1 MIVGFIGKKQ
11 SGKSTAAK
19 YLANKY
25 DLKRVNFKDGLL
37 RELKERC
44 PDLLAEMVKTFNELS
59 YQGITNWTV
68 DGLFDVKPP
77 LMRSLLQ
84 NYGTNVR
91 RVDDPLHWIKEW
103 RKATANL
110 PGVVVDD
117 VRFLNE
123 ADAIKTRSGILIRIN
138 RVGLESNDQHISEVE
153 MDSIEPDF
161 TITVQTGDFASLYS
175 QVNEVIMNAYGEV
188 PTPALP
194 NPAEVLA

>member
-1 MIVGFIGKKQ
+1 MTIGFIGKKQ

-19 YLANKY
+19 YVANKY
-25 DLKRVNFKDGLL
+25 DLKRVNFKDGLVN
-37 RELKERC
+37 ELKERC
-44 PDLLAEMVKTFNELS
+44 PDLLQEIVNLLNSIAYE
-59 YQGITNWTV
+59 GITDWTI
-68 DGLFDVKPP
+68 DGLFDVKPQI
-77 LMRSLLQ
+77 MRKLLQ

-91 RVDDPLHWIKEW
+91 RVDDPLYWIKEW

-123 ADAIKTRSGILIRIN
+123 ADAIKTRNGILIRIN

-161 TITVQTGDFASLYS
+161 TITVQTGDFAALYS